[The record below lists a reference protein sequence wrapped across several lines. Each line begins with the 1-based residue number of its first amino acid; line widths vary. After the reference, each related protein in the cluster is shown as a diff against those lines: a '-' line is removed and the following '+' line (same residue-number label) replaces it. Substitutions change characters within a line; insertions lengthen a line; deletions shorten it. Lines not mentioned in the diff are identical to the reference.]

1 MRNSHRETITFK
13 LALMKT
19 VGFSFM
25 FFTAA
30 LKLLNL
36 RQGAIVTLQIL
47 FKNQIF
53 LMKVMPK
60 LKQKRTKNTPSLKMM
75 YFSSDFIHGLL
86 ISFQIHPHSKIWP
99 NDQTLIFFF
108 FFKFLHEYILF
119 STPLFVCLYMCI
131 YTNPSTHSG
140 EGSALTY

>member
-19 VGFSFM
+19 VGCSFM

-60 LKQKRTKNTPSLKMM
+60 QKNKKTLPAWRWCISLQILYIWAADKFSNPPTFWKMTKWPNTLFFFFLNSYMNTFFLAHPFL
-75 YFSSDFIHGLL
+75 YVCVCAYT
-86 ISFQIHPHSKIWP
+86 QIHPHTQEKEV
-99 NDQTLIFFF
+99 
-108 FFKFLHEYILF
+108 H
-119 STPLFVCLYMCI
+119 
-131 YTNPSTHSG
+131 
-140 EGSALTY
+140 

>member
-1 MRNSHRETITFK
+1 
-13 LALMKT
+13 MKT
-19 VGFSFM
+19 VGCSFM

-36 RQGAIVTLQIL
+36 RQGSIVTLQIL

-60 LKQKRTKNTPSLKMM
+60 LKQKNKKHSQFEDDVFLFRFYTWAVDK
-75 YFSSDFIHGLL
+75 FSNPPT
-86 ISFQIHPHSKIWP
+86 FQNMTRWP
-99 NDQTLIFFF
+99 NTHFFV

-119 STPLFVCLYMCI
+119 STPLFVCLYVCI
-131 YTNPSTHSG
+131 YTNPFTHSR

>member
-108 FFKFLHEYILF
+108 FLNSYMNTFFLAHPFLY
-119 STPLFVCLYMCI
+119 VCICA
-131 YTNPSTHSG
+131 YTQIHRHTQEKEVH
-140 EGSALTY
+140 

>member
-19 VGFSFM
+19 VGCSFM

-60 LKQKRTKNTPSLKMM
+60 LKQKNTPSLKMM

-86 ISFQIHPHSKIWP
+86 ISFQIHPHSEK
-99 NDQTLIFFF
+99 
-108 FFKFLHEYILF
+108 
-119 STPLFVCLYMCI
+119 
-131 YTNPSTHSG
+131 
-140 EGSALTY
+140 